1 VAAWLEGK
9 RALVTGGTRGIG
21 RAITLAMAAAGATV
35 VACHR
40 TDSEHAATL
49 ARELKELSVHEL
61 DATGVRAAGNPAA
74 VEFVADGSFAGAAHA
89 VVRADVT
96 DPAEVAHLV
105 QTCRAT
111 LGGLDVLVNNAGV
124 DGEHPFDD
132 LPLAEWHRVLD
143 ADLTSLFLVT
153 QAASALLE
161 PGASVVNIG
170 AAIAARGRAG
180 RTHHTAAKAGV
191 GGLTRS
197 LAKELGPRGIRVNT
211 VAPGVIDTDPSGGP
225 PAHVREMLAR
235 FTALGRLGTPD
246 DVAGAVCFLASD
258 LARYVTGVTLTVD
271 GGI

>member
-1 VAAWLEGK
+1 MDRELTRELTLRGR
-9 RALVTGGTRGIG
+9 RALVTGGSRGIG
-21 RAITLAMAAAGATV
+21 RAITLAMARAGATV

-40 TDSEHAATL
+40 ADSEHSASL
-49 ARELKELSVHEL
+49 ARELKELGS
-61 DATGVRAAGNPAA
+61 TA
-74 VEFVADGSFAGAAHA
+74 VGGGHA

-96 DPAEVAHLV
+96 DPGEVAHLV
-105 QTCRAT
+105 QACRAT

-124 DGEHPFDD
+124 DGDHPFDD
-132 LPLAEWHRVLD
+132 LPLDEWRRVLD

-153 QAASALLE
+153 QAAAALLG

-197 LAKELGPRGIRVNT
+197 LAKELGPRGVRVNT
-211 VAPGVIDTDPSGGP
+211 VAPGVIDTDPDGGP
-225 PAHVREMLAR
+225 PPPVREMLAR

-258 LARYVTGVTLTVD
+258 LAGYVTGATLTVD